1 MSLLK
6 KIGVIG
12 NSDSIKGFAALGL
25 SIFEADDAE
34 TAAKTVRQLAENDFA
49 IIYITE
55 YLFSQIQNEVL
66 RYEEQQT
73 PAIIPIPGTFG
84 NNGIGMSNVSRSVER
99 AVGSDILSNE

>member
-1 MSLLK
+1 MK

-12 NSDSIKGFAALGL
+12 SSDSVKGFAALGL
-25 SIFEADDAE
+25 SVFEVNDFE
-34 TAAKTVRQLAENDFA
+34 TAAKTLRRLAESDFA

-55 YLFSQIQNEVL
+55 LLFSGIQHEVE
-66 RYEEQQT
+66 RYEEKQI

-84 NNGIGMSNVSRSVER
+84 NNGIGKINVSRSVEK